1 MFLTILES
9 NESSIV
15 TATAIKITGVSYSY
29 EKNQKTINDIS
40 LNVPVGSIYGFLG
53 PNGAGKS
60 TTIRLISG
68 LLKPQK
74 GEIEVFDKQLSSNIR
89 NFQNISSLI
98 EMPSLYEH
106 LSGYKNLEI
115 ACLLKN
121 IPKAKIDEA
130 LATVKMQNSAKM
142 LVRKY
147 SLGMK
152 QRLGI
157 AMALVSD
164 PDLLILDEPTNG
176 LDPHGIIEVRELLR
190 DLNQTRHKTILVSS
204 HNLAEI
210 EKIANYV
217 GIIHQGK
224 MVFEG
229 TIDALEN
236 LKNSG
241 CKIYLETDD
250 SAQAGD
256 LISSDYTF
264 TIIDQSMLAIN
275 CNDKTQ
281 IAAIVKKMVDG
292 SMPVYSVS
300 SHKSSLE
307 ELFIDLIGE

>member
-1 MFLTILES
+1 M
-9 NESSIV
+9 

-89 NFQNISSLI
+89 NLQNISSLI

-121 IPKAKIDEA
+121 IPKSKIDEA

-176 LDPHGIIEVRELLR
+176 LDPHGIIEVRELLLE
-190 DLNQTRHKTILVSS
+190 LNQKQQKTILVSS

-236 LKNSG
+236 LKNSDN
-241 CKIYLETDD
+241 KIYIETDN
-250 SAQAGD
+250 
-256 LISSDYTF
+256 SSQIGEILATSHTF
-264 TIIDQSMLAIN
+264 VLIDQSTIAVN
-275 CNDKTQ
+275 CTDKNQ
-281 IAAIVKKMVDG
+281 VAAVVKKIVDKG
-292 SMPVYSVS
+292 IPVYSVS